1 MICFVF
7 SRVDGVLRGPR
18 SVLLSLLGLVDGAP
32 AQGWG
37 GALARRSARAASPPF
52 APCFAHTCGAE
63 LFHQPPKPAPFHQT
77 ARNSELV

>member
-37 GALARRSARAASPPF
+37 GGTCASLGAGRVATIRALLCAYVRR
-52 APCFAHTCGAE
+52 
-63 LFHQPPKPAPFHQT
+63 
-77 ARNSELV
+77 

>member
-32 AQGWG
+32 GLG
-37 GALARRSARAASPPF
+37 SHLRVARRGPRRHHSRLALRIRAALSCFINPQSP
-52 APCFAHTCGAE
+52 HRSTK
-63 LFHQPPKPAPFHQT
+63 PPATP
-77 ARNSELV
+77 S